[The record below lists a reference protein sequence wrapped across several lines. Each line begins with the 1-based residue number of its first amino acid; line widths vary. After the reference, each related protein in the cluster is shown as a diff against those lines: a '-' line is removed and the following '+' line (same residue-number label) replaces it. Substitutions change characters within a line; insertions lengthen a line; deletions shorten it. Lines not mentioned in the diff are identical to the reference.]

1 MVFSVLHFTDEKLA
15 MTVLE
20 DFNTNGKLLR
30 MVVDIKTD
38 EYYIQGM
45 ASVFADVEKDRMWGV
60 NMVKY

>member
-1 MVFSVLHFTDEKLA
+1 MDFSVPHFTDEKLA

-30 MVVDIKTD
+30 MVDDIKND

-45 ASVFADVEKDRMWGV
+45 ASVFADVEKDRMWASIW
-60 NMVKY
+60 